1 MLGLLGAQRSGLV
14 VEALQQGNKREDS
27 RTSISIL
34 RAGQNS
40 DLWAYSERM
49 EERGPLVSEPVSV
62 TDAVPPVMADVALGA
77 ALVAAGATYQAARWG
92 ARLGWSL
99 ARTGYRAAEA
109 AARWVPPPLAAPV
122 ERRVGGVVTSV
133 EEQGRVTREQAPM
146 LLGVAVAVLLDKLV
160 PYAVENALNRIDLN
174 QLIASRVDIDA
185 LAALLDLDAAVA
197 RVDLDAAVARVDLD
211 AAVARVDLDAAVAR
225 VDVDRVVETVNM
237 AVIIEIARQVVD
249 AINLPLIIRESSGG
263 VAADLVTDVRLQTI
277 DADASFA
284 RLLDKVFR
292 RGGNPVGPPS
302 AGREP
307 AT

>member
-1 MLGLLGAQRSGLV
+1 
-14 VEALQQGNKREDS
+14 
-27 RTSISIL
+27 
-34 RAGQNS
+34 
-40 DLWAYSERM
+40 M
-49 EERGPLVSEPVSV
+49 EEREPLVREPVSV
-62 TDAVPPVMADVALGA
+62 SDAVPPVMADVALGA
-77 ALVAAGATYQAARWG
+77 ALVAVGATYHAARWG
-92 ARLGWSL
+92 ARFGWSL
-99 ARTGYRAAEA
+99 ARTGYRAAEG
-109 AARWVPPPLAAPV
+109 AARWVPPPIAAPV
-122 ERRVGGVVTSV
+122 ERRVNAAVASV

-146 LLGVAVAVLLDKLV
+146 LLAVAVGLLFDKLV
-160 PYAVENALNRIDLN
+160 PYVAENALDRIDLN

-225 VDVDRVVETVNM
+225 VDVDRVVETVSM

-249 AINLPLIIRESSGG
+249 AIDLPLIIRESSGG

-284 RLLDKVFR
+284 RLLDRVFR
-292 RGGNPVGPPS
+292 RGGSAAGPPP
-302 AGREP
+302 ADPEP